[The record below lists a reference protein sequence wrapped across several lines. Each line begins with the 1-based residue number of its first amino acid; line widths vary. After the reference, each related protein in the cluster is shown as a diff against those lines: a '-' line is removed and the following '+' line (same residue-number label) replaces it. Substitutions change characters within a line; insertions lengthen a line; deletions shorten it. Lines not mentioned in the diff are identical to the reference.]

1 MSSAVVVWG
10 KYLNLPAD
18 EQGHNFDMRNHKVL
32 STRTQTKQSGVFVRS
47 TGGSQSLARGMRLL
61 RAFLTGASELTNAEL
76 AERCDLPRPT
86 VSRLTR
92 SLVDGG
98 FLEFDAKQSLYRLA
112 PIFLSLSASYHQ
124 GHGEFAS
131 VLPLL
136 KEMARRESVNASLL
150 VRNGMQM
157 VYLASYREG
166 RGPIRRMVDTGSRI
180 PIDSYASGHALIAAM
195 SPAERAQLLDQL
207 AKTHETGWSELR
219 TRIHQS
225 IVQYKRSG
233 YCTLES
239 VPGLFAFATALRTPG
254 DSLCALVLTSSQ
266 TREARS
272 SARLDLPSV
281 LLNLTQE
288 IKKSWEIS

>member
-1 MSSAVVVWG
+1 
-10 KYLNLPAD
+10 
-18 EQGHNFDMRNHKVL
+18 MRNHEPS
-32 STRTQTKQSGVFVRS
+32 STRAQTKQSGVFVRS
-47 TGGSQSLARGMRLL
+47 TGGSQSLERGMRLL

-124 GHGEFAS
+124 GHGEFAA

-136 KEMARRESVNASLL
+136 KETARRESVNASLL
-150 VRNGMQM
+150 VRNGMHM
-157 VYLASYREG
+157 VYLASFREG

-180 PIDSYASGHALIAAM
+180 PIESYASGHALIAAM
-195 SPAERAQLLDQL
+195 QQVARTQLLDQL
-207 AKTHETGWSELR
+207 ANAHEAGWPQLR
-219 TRIHQS
+219 KRIDKS
-225 IVQYKRSG
+225 IAQYKRLG

-254 DSLCALVLTSSQ
+254 ESLCALVLTSSQ
-266 TREARS
+266 TRDANG
-272 SARLDLPSV
+272 AVPVDLPSV
-281 LLNLTQE
+281 LLNLAQE
-288 IKKSWEIS
+288 VKQSWQKT